1 MQMALTPSYL
11 WIHKR
16 KKSREVFL
24 SPGMMTCHPTKES
37 YTQEFK
43 RGTERESVVTS
54 HISCPPYF
62 PSISGGYQDTPL
74 QRQSLLFLAKLRK
87 KGTTRTLFIGV
98 KLHSKWKVLY
108 SRKLSCFVLIYENHN
123 NWRWRHKRIKIK
135 CHAIYYATCLFM
147 RLFGMVMVSSD
158 KKSTPSNPA

>member
-1 MQMALTPSYL
+1 
-11 WIHKR
+11 
-16 KKSREVFL
+16 
-24 SPGMMTCHPTKES
+24 MMTCHPTKES

-43 RGTERESVVTS
+43 RGTERESVGTS

-98 KLHSKWKVLY
+98 KLHSKLKVLY
-108 SRKLSCFVLIYENHN
+108 SRKLFVLLLVCM
-123 NWRWRHKRIKIK
+123 KITVGTQK
-135 CHAIYYATCLFM
+135 NQDQVSRNILCLMFIHEVIWD
-147 RLFGMVMVSSD
+147 GDGV
-158 KKSTPSNPA
+158 K